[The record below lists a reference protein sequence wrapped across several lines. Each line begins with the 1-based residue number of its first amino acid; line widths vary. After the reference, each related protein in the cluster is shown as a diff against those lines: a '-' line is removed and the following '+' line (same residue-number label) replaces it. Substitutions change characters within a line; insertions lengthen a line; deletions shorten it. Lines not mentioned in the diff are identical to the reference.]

1 MTLIDTIDE
10 NDRSYDNV
18 EIISELKQFIENS
31 TDINKVKKAY
41 LILGNIGR
49 NKTLPDLT
57 NYFIQK
63 VIAERNSDIKG
74 YIYIAIGWQK
84 KTVDVNVKPLLDQLK
99 KYSQGKVVDPI
110 INCLSNSDNPDVED
124 ALIYV
129 LENYKSDSSIIQ
141 ANATLHTAGSRK
153 CIPYLEKKL
162 NEKSQDLA
170 GSAFLALI
178 RHADKRETNLF
189 IEQLLN
195 GKDKHSAMEG
205 IYMHSGIEAVSAVI
219 ERIKKKTASKRSTDG
234 NCYFYPDDNDITL
247 GLKFLSRHKLENNNI
262 QQLFDFLLSKRR
274 DKLFEDEIKVLEE
287 VSK

>member
-129 LENYKSDSSIIQ
+129 LENY
-141 ANATLHTAGSRK
+141 
-153 CIPYLEKKL
+153 
-162 NEKSQDLA
+162 
-170 GSAFLALI
+170 F
-178 RHADKRETNLF
+178 
-189 IEQLLN
+189 
-195 GKDKHSAMEG
+195 
-205 IYMHSGIEAVSAVI
+205 
-219 ERIKKKTASKRSTDG
+219 
-234 NCYFYPDDNDITL
+234 
-247 GLKFLSRHKLENNNI
+247 
-262 QQLFDFLLSKRR
+262 
-274 DKLFEDEIKVLEE
+274 
-287 VSK
+287 